1 MLPQQ
6 KKGSSTKLKN
16 NTCLD
21 GDFTEDLAVDL
32 VAKKKIV
39 LFKQKKLIGNIT
51 GEKIVLG

>member
-39 LFKQKKLIGNIT
+39 LFKQKNSSETSLEKKLC
-51 GEKIVLG
+51 